1 MRVRVS
7 MVPISNDT
15 RRREGSDALP
25 IGILT
30 LSSEIA
36 IRMRIWGI
44 IWDARARSIVEQSGM
59 AKEMSSNLFRM
70 FQFGVEDRRTC
81 RGEYKAGY
89 EKDYRIIRCD
99 SSRRY
104 VR

>member
-15 RRREGSDALP
+15 RRREGSDALS
-25 IGILT
+25 IGIPA

-36 IRMRIWGI
+36 IRMQIWGI
-44 IWDARARSIVEQSGM
+44 IWDARARSIIERGGM

-81 RGEYKAGY
+81 QEEYKGMKKITA
-89 EKDYRIIRCD
+89 
-99 SSRRY
+99 
-104 VR
+104 